1 MRSLKYIP
9 HSIDLCKQ
17 DLYSRFWPFSSLDNH
32 SIFIIEW
39 LSKEH
44 EKSPLR
50 LLVAREVSE
59 ESREKKNLIYLKYL
73 KNMRDLSRGSG
84 EVREFGIG
92 FISLK
97 IYVNII
103 IVIYFD
109 LYPVDLCF
117 LGITKMF
124 VWNTFTVMCGSWN

>member
-1 MRSLKYIP
+1 
-9 HSIDLCKQ
+9 
-17 DLYSRFWPFSSLDNH
+17 
-32 SIFIIEW
+32 
-39 LSKEH
+39 
-44 EKSPLR
+44 
-50 LLVAREVSE
+50 
-59 ESREKKNLIYLKYL
+59 
-73 KNMRDLSRGSG
+73 MRDLSRGSG

-103 IVIYFD
+103 IVILVIYFD

-124 VWNTFTVMCGSWN
+124 V

>member
-1 MRSLKYIP
+1 
-9 HSIDLCKQ
+9 
-17 DLYSRFWPFSSLDNH
+17 
-32 SIFIIEW
+32 
-39 LSKEH
+39 
-44 EKSPLR
+44 
-50 LLVAREVSE
+50 
-59 ESREKKNLIYLKYL
+59 
-73 KNMRDLSRGSG
+73 MRDLSRGSG

-124 VWNTFTVMCGSWN
+124 V